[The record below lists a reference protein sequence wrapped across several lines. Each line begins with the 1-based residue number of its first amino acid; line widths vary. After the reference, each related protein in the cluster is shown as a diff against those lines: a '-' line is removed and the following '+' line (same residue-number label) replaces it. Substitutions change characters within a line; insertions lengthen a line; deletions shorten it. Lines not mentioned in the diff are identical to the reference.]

1 MKKYSIKIPFSSF
14 KYLEEELKD
23 DLYSSFS
30 RVFNKSWYIMGS
42 EVKSFESK
50 FAKYCG
56 SKYCV
61 GCGNGLDALILALM
75 ALDIKQGDEVI
86 VPANTFVASVLAI
99 SFVGAKPVLVDADLD
114 SYTID
119 TNQIEKEITSK
130 TKAIMPVHLYGQA
143 CNMESITRI
152 AKKYHLYVIEDCAQA
167 HGATYKGKKV
177 GTFGDIAC
185 FSFYPGKN
193 LGALGDAGAVI
204 TNDDKLANKVRMISN
219 YGSKEK
225 YHHVY
230 KGFNSRLDELQ
241 AAFLNDKLRI
251 LNKINKN
258 RNEIAQ
264 KYIKGINN
272 KDIILPRIS
281 KNCSHVWHIFAIRC
295 KKRDKLQKYLLEN
308 GIETNIHYP
317 IPVHLQK
324 CYKDLGYAKGQFVNS
339 ELISKEELSLPMFYG
354 MKDKDINYVINII
367 NGFKG

>member
-14 KYLEEELKD
+14 KYLEKELKN

-30 RVFNKSWYIMGS
+30 RVFNKSWYIMGN
-42 EVKSFESK
+42 EVKSFENR
-50 FAKYCG
+50 FAKYCE

-61 GCGNGLDALILALM
+61 GCGNGLEALILALM

-86 VPANTFVASVLAI
+86 VPANTFVASVLAV
-99 SFVGAKPVLVDADLD
+99 SFVGAKPILVDVDLD

-119 TNQIEKEITSK
+119 TNQIEKVITSK
-130 TKAIMPVHLYGQA
+130 TRAIMPVHLYGQA
-143 CNMESITRI
+143 CDMESIMKI
-152 AKKYHLYVIEDCAQA
+152 SKKYHLYVIEDCAQA
-167 HGATYKGKKV
+167 HGATYKGKRV

-204 TNDDKLANKVRMISN
+204 TNNEKFASKVRMLSN

-241 AAFLNDKLRI
+241 AAFLNNKLRI
-251 LNKINKN
+251 LNNINKD

-272 KDIILPRIS
+272 KNIILPKIS
-281 KNCSHVWHIFAIRC
+281 KNCNHVWHIFAIRC
-295 KKRDKLQKYLLEN
+295 NKRDKLQKYLLEN

-317 IPVHLQK
+317 IPIHLQK
-324 CYKDLGYAKGQFVNS
+324 CYKDLGYRKGQFVNS

-354 MKDKDINYVINII
+354 MKDKDINYVINKI
-367 NGFKG
+367 NSFKG